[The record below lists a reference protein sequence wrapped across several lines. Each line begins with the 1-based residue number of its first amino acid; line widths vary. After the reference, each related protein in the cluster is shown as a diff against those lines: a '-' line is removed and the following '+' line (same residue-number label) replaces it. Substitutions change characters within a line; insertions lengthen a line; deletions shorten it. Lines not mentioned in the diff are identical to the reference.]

1 MEEKNKLKSEKI
13 WQMTYFSLIYV
24 ILDCLELFSLYLC
37 MPILDLFY
45 QVACLELFPL
55 YLCNT
60 ISGLF
65 FQAVC
70 LEGNNSRQATW

>member
-1 MEEKNKLKSEKI
+1 MYNPI
-13 WQMTYFSLIYV
+13 PG
-24 ILDCLELFSLYLC
+24 LF
-37 MPILDLFY
+37 D

-65 FQAVC
+65 YQVVF
-70 LEGNNSRQATW
+70 LGGGGGYTLF